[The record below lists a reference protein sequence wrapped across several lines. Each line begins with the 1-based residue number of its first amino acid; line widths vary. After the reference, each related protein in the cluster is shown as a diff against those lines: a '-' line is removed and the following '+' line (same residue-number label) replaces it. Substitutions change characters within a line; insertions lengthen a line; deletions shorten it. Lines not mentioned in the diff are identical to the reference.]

1 MIGSRARPVVAK
13 VFEPIAAGL
22 LRIGL
27 TPDHVT
33 IIGTTAVVL
42 AALLAYPSGRLFA
55 GTLVIAVFVFADS
68 LDGTM
73 ARLSGLTSDWGAFLD
88 STLDRLSDAAIF
100 AGLTLWFVSQ
110 DDMTGTALSLSAL
123 VLGQLVSYA
132 RARAEGLGAQAAVGI
147 AERTERLIVVLVAAA
162 LVGLGLP
169 PVVLV
174 VAMGVL
180 TVASAVTVL
189 QRMVVVRAQLA
200 PGPRSSRDS

>member
-1 MIGSRARPVVAK
+1 
-13 VFEPIAAGL
+13 
-22 LRIGL
+22 
-27 TPDHVT
+27 
-33 IIGTTAVVL
+33 
-42 AALLAYPSGRLFA
+42 
-55 GTLVIAVFVFADS
+55 
-68 LDGTM
+68 
-73 ARLSGLTSDWGAFLD
+73 
-88 STLDRLSDAAIF
+88 
-100 AGLTLWFVSQ
+100 
-110 DDMTGTALSLSAL
+110 
-123 VLGQLVSYA
+123 VSYA

-169 PVVLV
+169 SVVLV